1 MTALK
6 LEGFMGL
13 IPRVSSRLLPQTA
26 ATTARNAKLLSGE
39 ARGFRIPAQVKDL
52 TGEYFTVRRAFR
64 VEYTEYDELLDF
76 WMAFDSTDVDF
87 VRSPLVN
94 DGFNRFY
101 WAGDGVPKYNT
112 FNRMLQGEPPFF
124 LGIPVP
130 TVKPTVTPPAGD
142 DLTRFYIYT
151 FVSAYGEEGPPSPPS
166 TAATGDAGSWTLTN
180 MNTTVPDSASRNIT
194 KKRIYR
200 TQPGNT
206 SSLFFYVGEVDL
218 NDPDFTDTVAD
229 DVVAQNNTLES
240 TNYLAPIPDMEGFV
254 VMPNGFMVG
263 WQGRRLVFS
272 EPYRPHAWPPEYE
285 IGTEYEITAL
295 AVWGNTLVI
304 GTRSHPYL
312 GQGVTPASFTVQK
325 TDAVMPCM
333 SRRGMVA
340 CDQGVYYPSINGLV
354 LVNSPTPMI
363 ATNELM
369 TKEEWQERYNARTII
384 AASYG
389 QQYIAF
395 TGPSFGFIFNP
406 AEPASRLVEIDRFD
420 GVVGIETD
428 RYDGRVFLIY
438 QDRVWEWDAR
448 GSERLY
454 WRWKSKE
461 FHLPKP
467 INWGAVKIKFN
478 DEDDDVTNYIF
489 SYYGPYNEA
498 RFAAGPLNT
507 LNGHA
512 LCGIQGAGQVPG
524 WTEPENRMPLGG
536 SPLYPL
542 NMLALQTSAVRL
554 TIFANKE
561 IVFDHIVQNQDIVRL
576 PAGFKRDVFQ
586 FEMVSN
592 TEVYSMSIAQTGK
605 ELATI

>member
-13 IPRVSSRLLPQTA
+13 IPRVSARLLPQTS

-39 ARGFRIPAQVKDL
+39 ARGFRTPRVVKDL

-64 VEYTEYDELLDF
+64 IEYMDYEEIEEL
-76 WMAFDSTDVDF
+76 WVAFDSLNVDF

-112 FNRMLQGEPPFF
+112 FNRLLTSAAPYF
-124 LGIPVP
+124 LGVP
-130 TVKPTVTPPAGD
+130 TPDTAPGVAGPGGD
-142 DLTRFYIYT
+142 DLTRFYVYT

-166 TAATGDAGSWTLTN
+166 AAETGDAGTWNITGMS
-180 MNTTVPDSASRNIT
+180 TTVPDAANRNIT

-206 SSLFFYVGEVDL
+206 SSLFFFVAEVDL
-218 NDPDFTDTVAD
+218 ADTSYNDSISN

-240 TNYLAPIPDMEGFV
+240 TNFLPPITDMEGFV
-254 VMPNGFMVG
+254 VMPNGFLVG
-263 WQGRRLVFS
+263 WKGRRLLFS
-272 EPYRPHAWPPEYE
+272 EPYRPHAWPAEYE
-285 IGTEYEITAL
+285 IGVEYEITAL

-354 LVNSPTPMI
+354 LVNSPTPMV
-363 ATNELM
+363 ATREIM
-369 TKEEWQERYNARTII
+369 TKEEWLGRYNPREII

-389 QQYIAF
+389 EQYIAF
-395 TGPSFGFIFNP
+395 AGPSFGFIFNP
-406 AEPASRLVEIDRFD
+406 SEPASKLVELDRFD
-420 GVVGIETD
+420 NVLGIETD

-438 QDRVWEWDAR
+438 QDRAWEWDPEE
-448 GSERLY
+448 SERLY

-461 FHLPKP
+461 FHLPTP
-467 INWGAVKIKFN
+467 INFGALKIKFN
-478 DEDDDVTNYIF
+478 DEDDDVTQDIF
-489 SYYGPYNEA
+489 DYYGPYNEA
-498 RFAAGPLNT
+498 RFAVGTLNT

-512 LCGIQGAGQVPG
+512 LGGVERKGMVPG

-542 NMLALQTSAVRL
+542 NSMALQSSAVRF
-554 TIFANKE
+554 TIYADGE
-561 IVFDHIVQNQDIVRL
+561 IVFDHVVTDQKMVRL
-576 PAGFKRDVFQ
+576 PAGFKRDIYQ

-592 TEVYSMSIAQTGK
+592 TEVYSVSLAQTGK